1 MEENISFEEAMKQ
14 LEEIATQLEK
24 NDLDLDTS
32 VKKFEE
38 GMKLS
43 KYCSKIL
50 EDAEKRITVLI
61 NSEDGLVE
69 QNFE

>member
-1 MEENISFEEAMKQ
+1 MEENISSEEAMKQ